1 MRTTERK
8 IILVVRKSRLENLV
22 RKYNTIEQAKFVI
35 EHSGSDFSDYVIED
49 NIYNKVISDITIELE
64 QIGIVQVVDREFVPN
79 FLFGK
84 DDIIVTVGQDGLTAN
99 VLKYIDNQPVI
110 GVNPDPTRYDGVLLP
125 FNANDISK
133 VVIDVINNERKFKE
147 VTLAKVSL
155 NDGQSLLGVNDIF
168 IGQRTH
174 TSAQYILGQNNL
186 QERQSS
192 SGIIISTGLGSTGWF
207 KSILKG
213 ASKIAEKCENKN
225 VQLTQMDEFRW
236 NSDFLYYTV
245 REPYPS
251 KWTKAD
257 MVFGKVDKNDIL
269 SIQSLMSEN
278 GVIFSDGI
286 ESDYLEFNAGSIAE
300 VTIADH
306 KGRLVV

>member
-79 FLFGK
+79 FMFGK

-110 GVNPDPTRYDGVLLP
+110 GVNPDPARYDGVLLP

-174 TSAQYILGQNNL
+174 TSAQYILGQNNFE
-186 QERQSS
+186 ERQSS

-225 VQLTQMDEFRW
+225 VELTQMDEFRW

-257 MVFGKVDKNDIL
+257 MVFGKVDKNDKL

-300 VTIADH
+300 VTIAEH

>member
-79 FLFGK
+79 FMFGK

-110 GVNPDPTRYDGVLLP
+110 GVNPDPARYDGVLLP

-174 TSAQYILGQNNL
+174 TSAQYILGQNNFE
-186 QERQSS
+186 ERQSS

-225 VQLTQMDEFRW
+225 VELTQMDEFRW

-257 MVFGKVDKNDIL
+257 MVFGKVDKNDKL